1 MRKDRPGVS
10 RRTVVGGLVGAGAAM
25 FTSKSATAQAAEWPN
40 RPVTFVVPFGPGAS
54 NDTFTRMLCNILSK
68 KMNQPFVVENRAGAG
83 GFTGAYAVS
92 TAAPDGYRF
101 LETPQS
107 IASFKPIMKVALDPV
122 TELQAVACLA
132 KSPYAVHITATI
144 PVKSIPE
151 MIEYAKKNPDT
162 TFYGGT
168 GTGSAGH
175 LYTELFN
182 KVTGT
187 KMKKVDYKSSA
198 DVQNDLI
205 AGRVHLYFVTVA
217 STLGQIKAG
226 QLRLIAYTNN
236 SAPADAPKAPL
247 LKDVGVPGFDEIGSW
262 WGIFAPKGINPGIL
276 EKANK
281 VINEAIL
288 EPEFVTLFTNSSATA
303 APMSPNDFHKVLTT
317 EVALTEKIIKDAGIK
332 IE

>member
-1 MRKDRPGVS
+1 
-10 RRTVVGGLVGAGAAM
+10 
-25 FTSKSATAQAAEWPN
+25 
-40 RPVTFVVPFGPGAS
+40 
-54 NDTFTRMLCNILSK
+54 
-68 KMNQPFVVENRAGAG
+68 
-83 GFTGAYAVS
+83 
-92 TAAPDGYRF
+92 
-101 LETPQS
+101 
-107 IASFKPIMKVALDPV
+107 
-122 TELQAVACLA
+122 
-132 KSPYAVHITATI
+132 
-144 PVKSIPE
+144 

-175 LYTELFN
+175 LYTELLN

-187 KMKKVDYKSSA
+187 RMKKVDYKSSA

-226 QLRLIAYTNN
+226 QLRLIAYTND
-236 SAPADAPKAPL
+236 SAPKDSPKAPL
-247 LKDVGVPGFDEIGSW
+247 LKDVGVPGFDAIGSW
-262 WGIFAPKGINPGIL
+262 WGVFAPKGINPGIL

-281 VINEAIL
+281 VINEAII

-303 APMSPNDFHKVLTT
+303 APMSPSDFHKVLTT

>member
-1 MRKDRPGVS
+1 
-10 RRTVVGGLVGAGAAM
+10 
-25 FTSKSATAQAAEWPN
+25 
-40 RPVTFVVPFGPGAS
+40 
-54 NDTFTRMLCNILSK
+54 
-68 KMNQPFVVENRAGAG
+68 
-83 GFTGAYAVS
+83 VS

-122 TELQAVACLA
+122 TELQAIACLS
-132 KSPYAVHITATI
+132 KSPYAIHITATI
-144 PVKSIPE
+144 PVNSVAE
-151 MIEYAKKNPDT
+151 MIEYAKKNPET
-162 TFYGGT
+162 TLYGGT
-168 GTGSAGH
+168 GVGSAGH

-187 KMKKVDYKSSA
+187 KMRKVDYKSSA

-217 STLGQIKAG
+217 STLGQIRAG

-236 SAPADAPKAPL
+236 SAPKDAPKAPL
-247 LKDVGVPGFDEIGSW
+247 LAEVGVPGFDEIGSW
-262 WGIFAPKGINPGIL
+262 WGIFAPKGMNPGII

-288 EPEFVTLFTNSSATA
+288 EPEFVNLFTQSSATA
-303 APMSPNDFHKVLTT
+303 APMSPTDFHKVLVT
-317 EVALTEKIIKDAGIK
+317 EVALTEKIMKDANIK
-332 IE
+332 LE

>member
-1 MRKDRPGVS
+1 MKKARLEIS
-10 RRTVVGGLVGAGAAM
+10 RRTMVRGLVGAGAAM
-25 FTSKSATAQAAEWPN
+25 FTSKSATAQAADWPN

-54 NDTFTRMLCNILSK
+54 NDTFTRMLCQILSK
-68 KMNQPFVVENRAGAG
+68 KLNQPFVVDNRAGAG
-83 GFTGAYAVS
+83 GFTGSYSVS
-92 TAAPDGYRF
+92 TAAPDGYKF

-132 KSPYAVHITATI
+132 KSPYALHITATI
-144 PVKSIPE
+144 PVTSVPE
-151 MIEYAKKNPDT
+151 LIDYAKKNPDT
-162 TFYGGT
+162 TLYGGT
-168 GTGSAGH
+168 GVGSAGH

-187 KMKKVDYKSSA
+187 KMRRVDYKSSA

-205 AGRVHLYFVTVA
+205 AGRIQLYFVTVA

-236 SAPADAPKAPL
+236 SAPKDAPKAPL
-247 LKDVGVPGFDEIGSW
+247 LAEVGVPGFDEIGSW

-288 EPEFVTLFTNSSATA
+288 EPEFVNMFTLSSATA
-303 APMSPNDFHKVLTT
+303 APMSPTDFGKVLVT